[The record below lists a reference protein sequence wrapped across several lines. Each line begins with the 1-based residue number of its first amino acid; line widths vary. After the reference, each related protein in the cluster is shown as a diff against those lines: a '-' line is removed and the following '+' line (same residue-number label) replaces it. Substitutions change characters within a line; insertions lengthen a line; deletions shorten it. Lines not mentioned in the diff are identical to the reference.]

1 MQCLYFMC
9 LHYPIC
15 IPCMTIFQSP
25 CLITVSGTLQHCQDG
40 YGEVQ
45 NKHGS
50 PHIGN
55 SFTLIKMEEKF
66 QPELRIKYLHL

>member
-1 MQCLYFMC
+1 MSVLHVCALPYLHTLYANVS
-9 LHYPIC
+9 
-15 IPCMTIFQSP
+15 IFQSP

-55 SFTLIKMEEKF
+55 SFTLIK
-66 QPELRIKYLHL
+66 I